1 MNMKPKDDDRSY
13 VILGG
18 VSAIIIGS
26 VFVVWGLSV
35 LLDHNATIT
44 VNEVPSSDP
53 WIKASVL
60 VGGLIIVGTG
70 VWKLLTRCHRP
81 KE

>member
-13 VILGG
+13 VILAGI
-18 VSAIIIGS
+18 SAIIIGL
-26 VFVVWGLSV
+26 VFVIWGFIV
-35 LLDHNATIT
+35 LLNHNATIT

-53 WIKASVL
+53 WIKASVM

-70 VWKLLTRCHRP
+70 IWMLMRRSRQP